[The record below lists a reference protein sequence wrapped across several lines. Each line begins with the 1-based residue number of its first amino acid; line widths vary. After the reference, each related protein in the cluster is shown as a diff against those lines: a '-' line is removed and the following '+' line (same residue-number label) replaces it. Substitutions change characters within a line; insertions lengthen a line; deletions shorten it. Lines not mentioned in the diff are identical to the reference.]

1 MVNKSIFAAFF
12 AVLAFWLGPV
22 NAQEAQEEEDRI
34 LKALET
40 ANKDPRAAFLE
51 LDRLKGTFDVSNAP
65 LLRQALLAIAKAYP
79 LEAMDLFIKFEPAL
93 AIEDDAAFTE
103 KMAEVFEANGLELKA
118 VDLYEKAYR
127 GGANAMLVPL
137 VRLLEASGK
146 WDRIL
151 SLKQDIGA
159 YGEEEGQRELFGAL
173 GRAYL
178 ELGDPKGAFPELLK
192 ASPALDNCLN
202 RGIALMELGHP
213 DAADD
218 SFSLALDMALRGNNP
233 EGIRRAI
240 LLKAR
245 NLEQAKRYK
254 QAASHYGLFVE
265 KFPKDPLVE
274 WVRMR
279 RGIALLE
286 TGQVEQASPLF
297 SALAKSKDKQ
307 IAVVARA
314 LFGFAN
320 IALKNLQEVY

>member
-1 MVNKSIFAAFF
+1 MVNKSIFAAFV
-12 AVLAFWLGPV
+12 VLTFWLGAV
-22 NAQEAQEEEDRI
+22 SAQEAQGEEGRL
-34 LKALET
+34 LKALEY
-40 ANKDPRAAFLE
+40 AGKDPREAFLE
-51 LDRLKGTFDVSNAP
+51 LERLKGTLDVSNSP
-65 LLRQALLAIAKAYP
+65 LLRQTLLALAKSYP

-93 AIEDDAAFTE
+93 ALEDDAAFTG
-103 KMAEVFEANGLELKA
+103 KMAELFEANGLELKA
-118 VDLYEKAYR
+118 MELYERGYR
-127 GGANAMLVPL
+127 AGVNDALVPL

-146 WDRIL
+146 WDRII
-151 SLKQDIGA
+151 SLKQEIQA
-159 YGEEEGQRELFGAL
+159 YDKEEGQRELFGAL

-178 ELGDPKGAFPELLK
+178 ERGDPRGAFPELLK
-192 ASPALDNCLN
+192 ASPALDSYLN

-218 SFSLALDMALRGNNP
+218 SFSLALDMAVRGNNT

-240 LLKAR
+240 LLKAQ
-245 NLEQAKRYK
+245 NLERAGRYK

-265 KFPKDPLVE
+265 KFPKDPLSE
-274 WVRMR
+274 RVRVR
-279 RGIALLE
+279 RGIVLLE

-314 LFGFAN
+314 LLGFAD